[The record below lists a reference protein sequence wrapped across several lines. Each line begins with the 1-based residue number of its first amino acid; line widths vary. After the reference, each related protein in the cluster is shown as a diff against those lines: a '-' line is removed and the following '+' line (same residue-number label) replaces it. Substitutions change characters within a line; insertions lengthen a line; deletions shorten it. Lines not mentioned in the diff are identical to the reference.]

1 MCNKTLGTVS
11 VCEKL
16 KNYPFYHGNDDANS
30 ILNIMPS
37 SIADYLRLR
46 LFVSRK

>member
-1 MCNKTLGTVS
+1 MCNKILGTVRI
-11 VCEKL
+11 CK
-16 KNYPFYHGNDDANS
+16 KRNNYPFYHGNDDANS